1 MVNNRAIDKL
11 IVQKVFEMS
20 QAGNSHTEIGD
31 FFRATSKCGQSAPKT
46 GPSSSPIWWR
56 PTYSGSPLH
65 SSTWYDNQKLAP
77 SRQNCAGMTGWFGKT
92 VWTNKIRSAMKMI
105 QGIAKMMPNER
116 RVKFSWILK
125 SPPDTFSSPTCNKW
139 KWNKPK
145 WKHKFCDIQP
155 NIQQNTIPK
164 LKGAILNAA
173 EMTCR
178 KVNKPGCATVRNQV
192 TALFSL
198 PMRLGQHVH
207 ISFSRA
213 FEWAMCYS
221 NLNFSHQKMSL
232 VSGGLELA
240 SRGIGYKKASV

>member
-1 MVNNRAIDKL
+1 
-11 IVQKVFEMS
+11 
-20 QAGNSHTEIGD
+20 
-31 FFRATSKCGQSAPKT
+31 
-46 GPSSSPIWWR
+46 
-56 PTYSGSPLH
+56 
-65 SSTWYDNQKLAP
+65 
-77 SRQNCAGMTGWFGKT
+77 
-92 VWTNKIRSAMKMI
+92 MKMI

-198 PMRLGQHVH
+198 PMRLGQHVFCSTANFTVRVER
-207 ISFSRA
+207 IFSRNQMA
-213 FEWAMCYS
+213 EAWCKS
-221 NLNFSHQKMSL
+221 QNTVSHAID
-232 VSGGLELA
+232 GLPEMDLRDHRRDA
-240 SRGIGYKKASV
+240 SCSEYWPSVFPAWRSC

>member
-1 MVNNRAIDKL
+1 MTL
-11 IVQKVFEMS
+11 I
-20 QAGNSHTEIGD
+20 NSSSKRCLRWARLATATRRSA
-31 FFRATSKCGQSAPKT
+31 FFLHATSKCGQSAPKT

-77 SRQNCAGMTGWFGKT
+77 SRQNCAGMTGSFGKT

-125 SPPDTFSSPTCNKW
+125 SPPDTFSSSICNKW

-198 PMRLGQHVH
+198 PMRLGQHVEQT
-207 ISFSRA
+207 F
-213 FEWAMCYS
+213 
-221 NLNFSHQKMSL
+221 
-232 VSGGLELA
+232 
-240 SRGIGYKKASV
+240 

>member
-1 MVNNRAIDKL
+1 
-11 IVQKVFEMS
+11 
-20 QAGNSHTEIGD
+20 
-31 FFRATSKCGQSAPKT
+31 
-46 GPSSSPIWWR
+46 
-56 PTYSGSPLH
+56 
-65 SSTWYDNQKLAP
+65 
-77 SRQNCAGMTGWFGKT
+77 
-92 VWTNKIRSAMKMI
+92 MKMI

-192 TALFSL
+192 TALFSPVQHWFFYYSVSRQRWTIFPL
-198 PMRLGQHVH
+198 RQWTLVHKIFSVSWHTAEETTLCSSPKIPERRDRSDYGPGTTEAQFRPKEPQNKLEIGRSAKVNKRKNKQRVTATDYRLTECAVQYRNRA
-207 ISFSRA
+207 SFRRVLVWNPELKLS
-213 FEWAMCYS
+213 
-221 NLNFSHQKMSL
+221 MSQN
-232 VSGGLELA
+232 
-240 SRGIGYKKASV
+240 

>member
-1 MVNNRAIDKL
+1 MANNRDIDKL

-20 QAGNSHTEIGD
+20 QAGNSHMEIGD
-31 FFRATSKCGQSAPKT
+31 FFHRSRRWAQN
-46 GPSSSPIWWR
+46 ILHN
-56 PTYSGSPLH
+56 YS
-65 SSTWYDNQKLAP
+65 
-77 SRQNCAGMTGWFGKT
+77 
-92 VWTNKIRSAMKMI
+92 
-105 QGIAKMMPNER
+105 NER

-198 PMRLGQHVH
+198 PMRLGQHVLSCH
-207 ISFSRA
+207 SQSAFSA
-213 FEWAMCYS
+213 NTCYLC
-221 NLNFSHQKMSL
+221 LN
-232 VSGGLELA
+232 
-240 SRGIGYKKASV
+240 

>member
-1 MVNNRAIDKL
+1 
-11 IVQKVFEMS
+11 MS
-20 QAGNSHTEIGD
+20 GVLRSCRSVH
-31 FFRATSKCGQSAPKT
+31 ATSKCGQSAPKT

-198 PMRLGQHVH
+198 PMRLGQHVVVFYCNYC
-207 ISFSRA
+207 IFLLKGTTLL
-213 FEWAMCYS
+213 F
-221 NLNFSHQKMSL
+221 L
-232 VSGGLELA
+232 VLQLFF
-240 SRGIGYKKASV
+240 I

>member
-1 MVNNRAIDKL
+1 
-11 IVQKVFEMS
+11 MS
-20 QAGNSHTEIGD
+20 GVLRSCRSVH
-31 FFRATSKCGQSAPKT
+31 ATSKCGQSAPKT

-198 PMRLGQHVH
+198 PMRLGQHALRLMH
-207 ISFSRA
+207 
-213 FEWAMCYS
+213 
-221 NLNFSHQKMSL
+221 L
-232 VSGGLELA
+232 
-240 SRGIGYKKASV
+240 

>member
-1 MVNNRAIDKL
+1 
-11 IVQKVFEMS
+11 
-20 QAGNSHTEIGD
+20 
-31 FFRATSKCGQSAPKT
+31 
-46 GPSSSPIWWR
+46 
-56 PTYSGSPLH
+56 
-65 SSTWYDNQKLAP
+65 
-77 SRQNCAGMTGWFGKT
+77 
-92 VWTNKIRSAMKMI
+92 MI

-125 SPPDTFSSPTCNKW
+125 SSPDTFSSPTCNKW

-192 TALFSL
+192 TVLFSL
-198 PMRLGQHVH
+198 PMRFGQHVPTPH
-207 ISFSRA
+207 IVNYKSHFTNYNRA
-213 FEWAMCYS
+213 KA
-221 NLNFSHQKMSL
+221 SL
-232 VSGGLELA
+232 HNSVQNSI
-240 SRGIGYKKASV
+240 STTKKAHGGPENVNNSVCVCPGEPCSR